1 MEDKKYPG
9 FDVNPIFPVY
19 EYLNLTTTLKLCE
32 AGFGSFIKLQSTPLD
47 LIKLQASLSESEDRV
62 PGRGVRVAQEVMDS
76 GMVGMP
82 IRRSRRTG

>member
-47 LIKLQASLSESEDRV
+47 LIKLQASLSESEC
-62 PGRGVRVAQEVMDS
+62 QEVEALLLL
-76 GMVGMP
+76 V
-82 IRRSRRTG
+82 RNTEK